1 MSELQ
6 RRLTLEGTINL
17 RDIGGYRTADQR
29 QTRWQVFL
37 RSDNLDKLTE
47 ADQQA
52 LLDYGVRHVVDLR
65 SLPEI
70 QLKPDVFAQSAHV
83 TYHHLPLIE
92 HGPEMDTSDALPNHG
107 EQYAY
112 YVDRCQ
118 PAIKTILETICAVDE
133 GCVVFHC
140 AIGKDRTGVIAALLL
155 SLAAVDTEIITEDYA
170 LTKGFI
176 APRVAEIRQ
185 RIVNAGEDVERFD
198 RAFAAH
204 PDSMRHLL
212 NYLHTQYGGAAGY
225 VRAIGVADSAVD
237 ALRLRFVGDA

>member
-1 MSELQ
+1 MTELQ
-6 RRLTLEGTINL
+6 RRLPLEGAVNL
-17 RDIGGYRTADQR
+17 RDLGGYHTADQR
-29 QTRWQVFL
+29 MTRWKVLL
-37 RSDNLDKLTE
+37 RSDNLDTLTE

-70 QLKPDVFAQSAHV
+70 QLKPDVFAQSPHV
-83 TYHHLPLIE
+83 TYYHLSMIE
-92 HGPEMDTSDALPNHG
+92 HGPEMDAADALPGHG

-118 PAIKTILETICAVDE
+118 PAIKAILETICAAND
-133 GCVVFHC
+133 GAVVFHC
-140 AIGKDRTGVIAALLL
+140 AVGKDRTGIIAALLL
-155 SLAAVDTEIITEDYA
+155 SLAAVDAEIVTEDYA
-170 LTKGFI
+170 LTAGFI

-204 PDSMRHLL
+204 ADSMRHLL
-212 NYLHTQYGGAAGY
+212 AYLQANYGGAAGY
-225 VRAIGVADSAVD
+225 VQAIGVDDSAVE

>member
-1 MSELQ
+1 MTVL
-6 RRLTLEGTINL
+6 RRHLLLEGAVNF
-17 RDIGGYRTADQR
+17 RDMGGYRTADQR
-29 QTRWQVFL
+29 QTRWQVLL
-37 RSDNLDKLTE
+37 RAGDLNTLTI

-52 LLDYGVRHVVDLR
+52 LLDYGIRHVIDLR

-70 QLKPDVFAQSAHV
+70 QLKPDVFAQSPHV

-92 HGPEMDTSDALPNHG
+92 HGLEMETSDALPSHR

-118 PAIKTILETICAVDE
+118 PSVKTILETICAANE
-133 GCVVFHC
+133 GAVVFHC

-155 SLAAVDTEIITEDYA
+155 SLAAVDAELITEDYA
-170 LTKGFI
+170 LTAGLI
-176 APRVAEIRQ
+176 AERVAEIRK

-204 PDSMRHLL
+204 PDSMRYLL
-212 NYLHTQYGGAAGY
+212 SHLHTQYGGAAGY
-225 VRAIGVADSAVD
+225 VRAIGVDDSMVE
-237 ALRLRFVGDA
+237 ALRLRFIGDT